1 MKQLVKKN
9 LKQIIVLAVLLFAF
23 LISLLIYI
31 FKTESYSRVFVFPS
45 ADTGSYIVERRNLSK
60 ESVQGELQLF
70 IDELLLGSTVERT
83 KMIFSSGTKVVSCFQ
98 RGNVLYLD
106 LSEDLLVIDDSSYP
120 IEKGIELLKL
130 NIKRNFSDI
139 DTIELFI
146 GKKFVASLK

>member
-9 LKQIIVLAVLLFAF
+9 LKHIIVLAVLLFAF

-31 FKTESYSRVFVFPS
+31 FKTESHSRVFVFPS
-45 ADTGSYIVERRNLSK
+45 AETGSYIVERRNLSK

-98 RGNVLYLD
+98 RGNVSRMLNALTKSI
-106 LSEDLLVIDDSSYP
+106 SERS
-120 IEKGIELLKL
+120 E
-130 NIKRNFSDI
+130 
-139 DTIELFI
+139 
-146 GKKFVASLK
+146 